1 MTSREEILR
10 RVRDGLRA
18 LPAEHRPEQSA
29 REYGRHA
36 LRDSPEDRAATV
48 DLFARQLESHAATV
62 CRTSEEAVPEVVATV
77 LGDRDV
83 TSVLVPEGLP
93 PRWITT
99 WSTVRGRR
107 VVADTA
113 AVKSADVEA
122 IGAVVTTCAGGVA
135 DSGAIVLNGGTGQ
148 GRNWAQVLPQCHV
161 CVVWAD
167 QIEASLPEALERL
180 DPTRPVSWLGGAP
193 FAEAGPLPYPES
205 VAAEVGRVTSAVGRA
220 AGEQGRTAT
229 GAVPVVDSPS
239 NDLRRLIVVIVE

>member
-36 LRDSPEDRAATV
+36 LRDSPEDRTATV
-48 DLFARQLESHAATV
+48 ASFARQLEGHGATV
-62 CRTSEEAVPEVVATV
+62 YRTAEPAVPEAVAAA

-93 PRWITT
+93 PRWITK
-99 WSTVRGRR
+99 WSTVKGHR
-107 VVADTA
+107 VVPDTA
-113 AVKSADVEA
+113 AVAPAEVEA
-122 IGAVVTTCAGGVA
+122 VGAVVTTCAGGVA
-135 DSGAIVLNGGTGQ
+135 DTGAIVLNGGTGQ

-167 QIEASLPEALERL
+167 QIEATLPEALERL
-180 DPTRPVSWLGGAP
+180 DPTHPVSWLGGAP
-193 FAEAGPLPYPES
+193 LAEAGRCPES
-205 VAAEVGRVTSAVGRA
+205 VAAEAARVPSSLGRA
-220 AGEQGRTAT
+220 AADAGRALT
-229 GAVPVVDSPS
+229 GAAPVGDSRS
-239 NDLRRLIVVIVE
+239 DGLRRLIVLIVE